1 VESLDRQLLRY
12 MRTLTGTE
20 IQNRLMR
27 LADRDIALSVLHLEE
42 EEQSFVISFL
52 GKTKRERVQQ
62 ELSYIRR
69 MRIQYDQY
77 RSAMQRVLDTFRKGG
92 GSSRRSYI
100 RPIR

>member
-1 VESLDRQLLRY
+1 MESLDRQLLRY
-12 MRTLTGTE
+12 MRSLTATE

-27 LADRDIALSVLHLEE
+27 LSDRDIALSVLNIEE
-42 EEQSFVISFL
+42 EERNFVISFL
-52 GKTKRERVQQ
+52 GKKKRERVTQ
-62 ELSYIRR
+62 ELSYIRG

-92 GSSRRSYI
+92 GSSRRGYI